1 MSQQV
6 QLGRVHFGCVALLV
20 QDRRQ
25 LLNMLKL
32 IESLFSKYSSRYGG
46 WTTAKIQRTSP
57 RSNIYTYTVPPIGSP
72 IPQKSGPPQKSGA
85 TLCFHLGIPFRSP
98 KMGHLRYLE
107 RPGAMHLEI
116 GHIPCQE
123 IHNAFAKD
131 LRDLGWAG
139 WAVAFQHARN
149 IVCKEHLQNLAT
161 VPDPKSFGASFGT
174 ANISPVYCS
183 ILQYWRIG
191 PFWADSTRFEG

>member
-1 MSQQV
+1 MEGEPKSNEQHHDQIY
-6 QLGRVHFGCVALLV
+6 LLCTSY
-20 QDRRQ
+20 RFTHPPKKWSPPKKWW
-25 LLNMLKL
+25 N
-32 IESLFSKYSSRYGG
+32 SLFPLGDS
-46 WTTAKIQRTSP
+46 I
-57 RSNIYTYTVPPIGSP
+57 PI
-72 IPQKSGPPQKSGA
+72 
-85 TLCFHLGIPFRSP
+85 L

-149 IVCKEHLQNLAT
+149 IVCNRTPSELAT

-191 PFWADSTRFEG
+191 PSWADSTRFEG